1 MATRA
6 EVQAALE
13 KAGVDRDAAQTLAGQ
28 LPPAAMPGWL
38 SGLIPVFA
46 AALLGLLGWGV
57 LAISDLREDVARL
70 DEKVVRLDEKVAG
83 LDEKIER
90 VDEKIDLVIER
101 LPRR

>member
-13 KAGVDRDAAQTLAGQ
+13 KAGVDRDAARTLAGQ
-28 LPPAAMPGWL
+28 LPSAAMPGWL

-70 DEKVVRLDEKVAG
+70 DEK
-83 LDEKIER
+83 IER

-101 LPRR
+101 LPHR

>member
-13 KAGVDRDAAQTLAGQ
+13 KAGVDRDAARTLAGQ
-28 LPPAAMPGWL
+28 LPSAAMPGWL

-70 DEKVVRLDEKVAG
+70 DEKVAG
-83 LDEKIER
+83 LGEKIER

-101 LPRR
+101 LPHR